1 MAKILLLM
9 VFGGG
14 YGIFLV
20 REGRAVL
27 LEEKARIDADSI
39 ILRRLDGLEKR
50 REEDAKISTSLGK
63 IRCYDRNTPETLI
76 VMAELPCDTLTRGE
90 WRRYRRLNEQEQNG
104 FRPTSGGGDSR
115 RDELDSIQPWVR
127 VRSRNQ
133 QPSVGLY
140 YLSGLRGFP

>member
-76 VMAELPCDTLTRGE
+76 VMAELP
-90 WRRYRRLNEQEQNG
+90 WRMASL
-104 FRPTSGGGDSR
+104 
-115 RDELDSIQPWVR
+115 
-127 VRSRNQ
+127 
-133 QPSVGLY
+133 
-140 YLSGLRGFP
+140 